1 MGLLVVSV
9 ADNGPAAKAGI
20 RPGDM
25 VIQVNGLR
33 VNRVRDVISVLEHA
47 QPGQVI
53 HVMVLR
59 GTLKVGL
66 PLKLGEIPASQ
77 ALSPGA

>member
-1 MGLLVVSV
+1 MSV
-9 ADNGPAAKAGI
+9 TTNGPAAQAGL

-25 VIQVNGLR
+25 VIQVNGSR
-33 VNRVRDVISVLEHA
+33 VNRVRDVISVLEHVE
-47 QPGQVI
+47 PGQVI
-53 HVMVLR
+53 QVTVLR

-77 ALSPGA
+77 ALSPAA